1 MKISKVVYSKAA
13 VDDLDEI
20 VAYITNLYRLE
31 AGLRYKEKIQKELEA
46 LAYSANAFTLSRYE
60 MVKYLHPEVK
70 TLSIM
75 KHRWTAIFHIDG
87 DLVLVDRIIQSKM
100 IIE

>member
-46 LAYSANAFTLSRYE
+46 LAFSANAFTLSRYE

-87 DLVLVDRIIQSKM
+87 DFVFVDRIIPSKM

>member
-46 LAYSANAFTLSRYE
+46 LA
-60 MVKYLHPEVK
+60 
-70 TLSIM
+70 
-75 KHRWTAIFHIDG
+75 
-87 DLVLVDRIIQSKM
+87 
-100 IIE
+100 